1 MIHPDEVVAIEIMRP
16 GPAGDGVTSGEATQ
30 ILEAIDEFQSTT
42 IPQNLGDLNNVN
54 VPSPSN
60 GQVLTYVTAN
70 SRWQAATPANL
81 IVEEGAGETVVNSSA
96 RRLLFR
102 NGVAASQ
109 SGVVSER
116 VVIDLEYAGTGSA
129 VTPARSDHTHNP
141 AIMFLET
148 FAATGNLSS
157 GTRTVLSSSIG
168 PFLNGVAY
176 DIHGTFLVRCRGAVN
191 SGTIT
196 LSCRIGGSASF
207 PARSRVVQVV
217 GGVPVDQIIHFH
229 RTITG
234 DGTSATVTFQVTYSS
249 GDPTDIRDGEVSIVA
264 TPRR

>member
-1 MIHPDEVVAIEIMRP
+1 MNHPDELRVIEIMRR
-16 GPAGDGVTSGEATQ
+16 GPAGDGFSPAEAAQMRTDMDTF
-30 ILEAIDEFQSTT
+30 LGTT

-60 GQVLTYVTAN
+60 GQVLRYN
-70 SRWQAATPANL
+70 SGTGEWEPGNASPA
-81 IVEEGAGETVVNSSA
+81 
-96 RRLLFR
+96 
-102 NGVAASQ
+102 VAAVD
-109 SGVVSER
+109 SGS
-116 VVIDLEYAGTGSA
+116 IDMTAETGELIPGGPTFTLVTGDVKYAGTGSA
-129 VTPARSDHTHNP
+129 ATAARSDHSHNP

-157 GTRTVLSSSIG
+157 GSRTILSSSMG

-176 DIHGTFLVRCRGAVN
+176 DIHGTFIVRCRGAVD

-234 DGTSATVTFQVTYSS
+234 DGTSATVTFQVIYSS